1 MRSRRS
7 SLAALFVPLAL
18 VIPGSASAQD
28 VRVMDSKPQAKAVI
42 GEPSSEFYVRF
53 DRPVDHIH
61 SQLAIFRDG
70 QLVERLAPRM
80 ESAPEVLFA
89 RAPTLPPGSYVL
101 RWNVRTMADVK
112 VIEGDIPFTVTG
124 KR

>member
-18 VIPGSASAQD
+18 VIAGSASAQD

>member
-7 SLAALFVPLAL
+7 ALAALFVPLAL
-18 VIPGSASAQD
+18 VIAGSASAQD

>member
-18 VIPGSASAQD
+18 VIAGSASAQD

-42 GEPSSEFYVRF
+42 GEPGSEFYVRF